1 MIYLDYNATTPL
13 CDAAREAMLPY
24 LGGKFGNPSSVHA
37 AGREARA
44 AIDNARD
51 KIAALLHAKP
61 GEIIFTGGATE
72 SCNLGVLGLA
82 RSASA
87 GGLPGVPSAKPGHII
102 SNKAEHHAVLHA
114 VEHLE
119 DREGFEV
126 TWLNVSKTGMVDL
139 DQLADSIRPDTKL
152 VSIMTANNETGVIQ
166 PMREISR
173 ICRERGVLLHSDMV
187 QAFGKIPV
195 IPSEVENGAAGKAA
209 TWTGRPEAERT
220 GSERIKPRENIETLT
235 QRDPSIPKAFGTQ
248 DDLGSL
254 VDCASFAAHKFY
266 GPKGTG
272 FLFLRSGLPI
282 EPLMFG
288 GAHENQ
294 RRPGTE
300 NVAGVAGMAAAAEWV
315 LRNAD
320 GERQRQAQLRDDFW
334 TRIAKLFPDAQQNG
348 DPAHRLA
355 NTLNASF
362 IGVDSETMLMA
373 LDLEGV
379 CASSGS
385 ACMVGSVRASHVLLA
400 MGLPMESARS
410 AIRFSLGRP
419 TTAEEI
425 AGAADALEQIAKRT
439 KDAREYALA

>member
-1 MIYLDYNATTPL
+1 MMIYLDYNATTPL

-24 LGGKFGNPSSVHA
+24 LGRYFGNPSSVHA

-51 KIAALLHAKP
+51 KLGALLRAKP

-72 SCNLGVLGLA
+72 SCNLAVLGLA
-82 RSASA
+82 RSSSSR
-87 GGLPGVPSAKPGHII
+87 GGHII
-102 SNKAEHHAVLHA
+102 SNKAEHHAVLHPL
-114 VEHLE
+114 EHLE
-119 DREGFEV
+119 QHEGFEV
-126 TWLNVSKTGMVDL
+126 TWLNVSESGMVDL
-139 DQLADSIRPDTKL
+139 DQLADSIRPDTRL

-166 PMREISR
+166 PMREISQ
-173 ICRERGVLLHSDMV
+173 ICRDRGVLLHSDMV
-187 QAFGKIPV
+187 QAFGKTDV
-195 IPSEVENGAAGKAA
+195 DV
-209 TWTGRPEAERT
+209 
-220 GSERIKPRENIETLT
+220 
-235 QRDPSIPKAFGTQ
+235 
-248 DDLGSL
+248 SL
-254 VDCASFAAHKFY
+254 VDVASFAAHKFY

-272 FLFLRSGLPI
+272 FLCLRAGLPI
-282 EPLMFG
+282 QPIMFG

-300 NVAGVAGMAAAAEWV
+300 NVAGIAGMAAAAEWI
-315 LRNAD
+315 LRD
-320 GERQRQAQLRDDFW
+320 RETEQERRAQLRDQLWRSIVDV
-334 TRIAKLFPDAQQNG
+334 FPDAQQNG

-373 LDLEGV
+373 LDLEGI

-400 MGLPMESARS
+400 MGLPMERARS
-410 AIRFSLGRP
+410 AIRLSLGKW
-419 TTAEEI
+419 TTAKEI
-425 AGAADALEQIAKRT
+425 ADAGDALDRIAKRT

>member
-24 LGGKFGNPSSVHA
+24 LGRYFGNPSSVHA

-51 KIAALLHAKP
+51 KLAALLRAKP

-72 SCNLGVLGLA
+72 SCNLAVLGLA
-82 RSASA
+82 RSSSSR
-87 GGLPGVPSAKPGHII
+87 GGHII
-102 SNKAEHHAVLHA
+102 SNKAEHHAVLHPL
-114 VEHLE
+114 EHLE
-119 DREGFEV
+119 QHEGFEV
-126 TWLNVSKTGMVDL
+126 TWLKVSETGMVDL
-139 DQLADSIRPDTKL
+139 DQLADSIRTDTRF

-166 PMREISR
+166 PMPEISQ
-173 ICRERGVLLHSDMV
+173 ICRDRGVLLHSDMV
-187 QAFGKIPV
+187 QAFGKTDV
-195 IPSEVENGAAGKAA
+195 DV
-209 TWTGRPEAERT
+209 
-220 GSERIKPRENIETLT
+220 
-235 QRDPSIPKAFGTQ
+235 
-248 DDLGSL
+248 SL
-254 VDCASFAAHKFY
+254 VDVASFAAHKFY

-272 FLFLRSGLPI
+272 FLCLRAGLPI
-282 EPLMFG
+282 QPIMFG

-300 NVAGVAGMAAAAEWV
+300 NVAGIAGMAAAAEWI
-315 LRNAD
+315 LRD
-320 GERQRQAQLRDDFW
+320 RETEQERRAQLRDQLWRSIVDV
-334 TRIAKLFPDAQQNG
+334 FPDAQQNG
-348 DPAHRLA
+348 APAHRLA

-373 LDLEGV
+373 LDLEGI

-400 MGLPMESARS
+400 MGLPMERARS
-410 AIRFSLGRP
+410 AIRFSLGKW

-425 AGAADALEQIAKRT
+425 AATGDALDRIAKRT

>member
-24 LGGKFGNPSSVHA
+24 LGRYFGNPSSVHA

-51 KIAALLHAKP
+51 KLGALLRAKP

-72 SCNLGVLGLA
+72 SCNLAVLGLA
-82 RSASA
+82 RSSSSC
-87 GGLPGVPSAKPGHII
+87 GGHII
-102 SNKAEHHAVLHA
+102 SNKAEHHAVLHPL
-114 VEHLE
+114 EHLE
-119 DREGFEV
+119 QHEGFEV
-126 TWLNVSKTGMVDL
+126 TWLNVSESGMVDL
-139 DQLADSIRPDTKL
+139 DQLADSIRPDTRL

-166 PMREISR
+166 PMREISQ
-173 ICRERGVLLHSDMV
+173 ICRDRGVLLHSDMV
-187 QAFGKIPV
+187 QAFGKTDV
-195 IPSEVENGAAGKAA
+195 DV
-209 TWTGRPEAERT
+209 
-220 GSERIKPRENIETLT
+220 
-235 QRDPSIPKAFGTQ
+235 
-248 DDLGSL
+248 SL
-254 VDCASFAAHKFY
+254 VDVASFAAHKFY

-272 FLFLRSGLPI
+272 FLCLRAGLPI
-282 EPLMFG
+282 QPIMFG

-300 NVAGVAGMAAAAEWV
+300 NVAGIAGMAAAAEWI
-315 LRNAD
+315 LRD
-320 GERQRQAQLRDDFW
+320 RETEQERRAQLRDQLWRSIVDV
-334 TRIAKLFPDAQQNG
+334 FPDAQQNG
-348 DPAHRLA
+348 DPADRLA

-373 LDLEGV
+373 LDLEGI

-400 MGLPMESARS
+400 MGLPMERARS
-410 AIRFSLGRP
+410 AIRLSLGKW

-425 AGAADALEQIAKRT
+425 AATGDALDRIAKRT